1 MLKNF
6 FSKEKYNET
15 HNIIKIFGIKIK
27 YPNSLA
33 QKILEEQP
41 YYHYAKNKID
51 ITLVPPAIGRTRD
64 IQLANFA
71 LLRELD
77 FVCKK
82 NNLTYWLDFG
92 TLLGAIRHKGFIP
105 WDDDIDIGMPR
116 EDYEKLID
124 IFEQTKRNS
133 EIFVNYS
140 QCKNKPCQIILKVQ
154 HKKCPQI
161 FIDIF
166 PYDNFKKNLSLNE
179 QLKETKKIKK
189 IRKKLQ
195 NQCPKNA
202 SDQEIINLLNIEKA
216 YIINNSNNNNIKIWG
231 LDYNHHWKNWFTDRD
246 TIYPLKQIEF
256 ENYLFPCFNNV
267 ETYLRKVYG
276 DYLKYPKKFGF
287 GHNMF
292 IEITEEEMN
301 IIIELGK
308 QKDI

>member
-1 MLKNF
+1 MLKKF

-51 ITLVPPAIGRTRD
+51 ITLIPPAIGRTRD

-105 WDDDIDIGMPR
+105 WDDDNDIGMPR

-216 YIINNSNNNNIKIWG
+216 CIINNSNNNNIKIWG
-231 LDYNHHWKNWFTDRD
+231 LDYNHHWENWFTDKD

-267 ETYLRKVYG
+267 EAYLRKVYG

-292 IEITEEEMN
+292 TEITEEEMN